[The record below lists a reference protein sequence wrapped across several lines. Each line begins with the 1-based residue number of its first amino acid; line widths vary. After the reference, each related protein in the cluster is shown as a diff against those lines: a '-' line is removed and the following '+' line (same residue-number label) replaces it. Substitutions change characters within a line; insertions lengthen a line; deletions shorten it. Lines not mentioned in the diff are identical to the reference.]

1 MIFEKKTG
9 VNNTIYNYSDTTVM
23 DLAILDRRDVVM
35 NYTKPVT
42 SPYQCNDSDG
52 FSVISVRGDN
62 KQPLATYGF
71 LSGTTDYSITG
82 RNSSRIAIST
92 AMSVAHLND
101 RPA

>member
-1 MIFEKKTG
+1 
-9 VNNTIYNYSDTTVM
+9 M
-23 DLAILDRRDVVM
+23 DLAILVRRDVVM

-52 FSVISVRGDN
+52 FAVISVRGDN

-71 LSGTTDYSITG
+71 LSGTSSITG